1 MEDLGGKIVVITGA
15 SRGIGRS
22 IAVNMAKCGAA
33 VVINYNRDEKGAYKT
48 LEMVREAGSTGI
60 VVQGDVSLYEDAEKI
75 VRDAIGKMGKIDVLV
90 NNAGICHIG
99 LFVDMQQ
106 KQWDSIIDVNFKGM
120 LNCTHC
126 VLKHMISRKSGSI
139 INISSMWGN
148 VGASCESIYSAT
160 KSAINIFTRSLGKEM
175 APSNIRVNAVA
186 PGVIDTQMNACL
198 KAEDREILKEEIPMG
213 KFGNSDEVAKV
224 VCFLAGGS
232 SSYMT
237 SQIITVDGGMS

>member
-22 IAVNMAKCGAA
+22 IAVNIAKCGAA

-148 VGASCESIYSAT
+148 VGASCEVIYSASKGGINSFT
-160 KSAINIFTRSLGKEM
+160 KALAKELG
-175 APSNIRVNAVA
+175 PSNIRVNAIS
-186 PGVIDTQMNACL
+186 PGVINTDMNSWL
-198 KAEDREILKEEIPMG
+198 SEEDVNELQQEIPLC
-213 KFGNSDEVAKV
+213 KFGECEDIGNTV
-224 VCFLAGGS
+224 VFLASDNSKYITG
-232 SSYMT
+232 
-237 SQIITVDGGMS
+237 QIITVDGGMV

>member
-22 IAVNMAKCGAA
+22 IAVNIAKCGAA

-90 NNAGICHIG
+90 NNAGICYIG

-106 KQWDSIIDVNFKGM
+106 KQWNSIIDVNFKGM

-160 KSAINIFTRSLGKEM
+160 KGAINIFTRSLGKEM

-198 KAEDREILKEEIPMG
+198 KAKDREILKEEIPMG

-224 VCFLAGGS
+224 VCFLAGCS